1 MHLIFRIFPLLAWL
15 SVAAC
20 GSATAQKSAFAA
32 ASRSFTGPDGRL
44 DYVAPLRTLLGQAA
58 GYEPSSYA
66 QALATYFSFVGQAAP
81 VLPSAGQ
88 NPAVAYRLAEVPALL
103 RARAQATSV
112 VLINEAHDQPAH
124 RAYCRQL
131 LAQLAPLG
139 YSYFAVEALNP
150 ADTAIATRKYPV
162 SASGFYTCEPVMGQL
177 LRAAADGG
185 FHVFGHEITE
195 LQEREFASFER
206 RTSYR
211 DSMQAVNILAVLQ
224 RHPGAKIVALVGYD
238 HVLEKERDGVKRLA
252 TYLHELAGIDPFTI
266 DQTQG
271 YRPATGPHAT
281 HPQALTTAGGRP
293 ATVGSNAGYVDLQI
307 IHPAATQLH
316 GRPRWLFAAGAPP
329 TTRAIPRAHWGQPC
343 LAQLFDAQ
351 EYRRHGD
358 QAIPLDQCLT
368 RAAQREVR
376 LFAYKPARSVVVK
389 YRPVTLPSH

>member
-1 MHLIFRIFPLLAWL
+1 MHSIFRTFPLLAWL

-58 GYEPSSYA
+58 GYEPGSYA
-66 QALATYFSFVGQAAP
+66 QALVTYFSFVGQTAP
-81 VLPSAGQ
+81 VPPSAGQ
-88 NPAVAYRLAEVPALL
+88 NPAIAYRLAEVPALV
-103 RARAQATSV
+103 RARARATSV

-211 DSMQAVNILAVLQ
+211 DSMQAVNILAVLR

-281 HPQALTTAGGRP
+281 HPQALTTVGGRP

-307 IHPAATQLH
+307 IHLKGASTLLVLLITATSTCKSFIRRRRSCTAAPAGWSPPGPCPLPGPFRRRTGASPAWHSSSMRRNTAGTAT
-316 GRPRWLFAAGAPP
+316 RPFRWTSA
-329 TTRAIPRAHWGQPC
+329 
-343 LAQLFDAQ
+343 
-351 EYRRHGD
+351 
-358 QAIPLDQCLT
+358 
-368 RAAQREVR
+368 
-376 LFAYKPARSVVVK
+376 
-389 YRPVTLPSH
+389 